1 MNNLGSAL
9 AIDLGQSGSRI
20 QLPSGERVDSRVFY
34 EPKTNLVN
42 AVEEIIKN
50 IGNLKVETVCLS
62 LTGLHGEVLLEK
74 QLGEVCFQLTGSLKV
89 AVCDDGLAWNLGA
102 LNGENGAIIAAG
114 GGAVAVSRNDHKFA
128 HVDGKGFELGDQGS
142 AYWIG
147 INSLRLAIKS
157 KEGRAP
163 ETDLIKVAEDFFGSL
178 LDLPKRKF
186 TANQIHTLCIQFSEK
201 VFELCERDEQATEI
215 LKSAAQEL
223 SLSAHAAASRVDLA
237 GKDNVIIPVG
247 GLFNNAWL
255 KTQFKNFAI
264 SLDPTVKVGEPKGD
278 ALDGLMLLPREL
290 DQVNNNLLKWWKK

>member
-1 MNNLGSAL
+1 MNNFDSVL

-20 QLPSGERVDSRVFY
+20 QLPSGERVDSAVFY
-34 EPKTNLVN
+34 EPKSNLVN

-50 IGNLKVETVCLS
+50 IGNLQVETVCLS
-62 LTGLHGEVLLEK
+62 LTGLHGEVVLEE
-74 QLGEVCFQLTGSLKV
+74 QLGEACLQLTGSSQV

-114 GGAVAVSRNDHKFA
+114 GGAVAVSRNGHKFA
-128 HVDGKGFELGDQGS
+128 HIDGKGFELGDQGS
-142 AYWIG
+142 SYWIG

-163 ETDLIKVAEDFFGSL
+163 ATKLIEVAEEFFGSL
-178 LDLPKRKF
+178 IDLPKRKY
-186 TANQIHTLCIQFSEK
+186 TSNQIHTLCIQFSEK

-215 LKSAAQEL
+215 LKNAAREL
-223 SLSAHAAASRVDLA
+223 SLTARAAASRVALA

-264 SLDPTVKVGEPKGD
+264 SFDPTVKVSEPKGD
-278 ALDGLMLLPREL
+278 AIDGLMLLPREL
-290 DQVNNNLLKWWKK
+290 ARVNNNLLKWWKR